1 MTSRIAITAL
11 LAIGALMGSA
21 GAAFATS
28 ALSTDTSASAAQY
41 GQAPGQQA
49 APTLG
54 SGGNGPGAG
63 PGAGSPAGPRAGVAG
78 VTADSPPPTAAAQ
91 APRQV
96 QGDSDSLPFTGFAA
110 IPLLLVGLALLTCG
124 LVLRRRTGRESSSL
138 SAA

>member
-28 ALSTDTSASAAQY
+28 ALSTDNSASAAQY
-41 GQAPGQQA
+41 GQAPNQQV

-63 PGAGSPAGPRAGVAG
+63 PGAGAPAGPRAGVAG

-91 APRQV
+91 APRQA
-96 QGDSDSLPFTGFAA
+96 QGDSLPFTGFAA

-138 SAA
+138 STA